1 MKFFDLFCGIGGF
14 RLGME
19 TKRNV
24 CIGSCEIDKYAR
36 QTYAKNFGHEPEY
49 RDVREIKPGELPDF
63 DCLCAGFPCQSF
75 SLAGKRRG
83 FEDTRGTLFFEIAR
97 IAREK
102 QPSILLLEN
111 VKGLVSHDK
120 GETFRIILET
130 LDELGYDV
138 EWQIINSK
146 YFVPQNR
153 ERIFIIGHL
162 RGSGRRKILP
172 IGEGSDFDD
181 QSCKESGGSG
191 KGFQSQCDSG
201 EQISTLTETYYK
213 GWGGGR
219 TVIAEPKP
227 DVTVIG
233 STQKN
238 AAIMKNMSPTLTE
251 AAGAG
256 GGHVP
261 MIVEPKLKLIQN
273 SKDDSYR
280 IYSTDGIARTLR
292 ANSGGLGS
300 KTGVY
305 AEPKTTMIMNSNK
318 NSNCKN
324 RIQERDETW
333 TLTGNSNDFSI
344 MDNFRIRKLTP
355 TECER
360 LQGFPDGWTQGVS
373 DTQRYKQLGNAVTAT
388 VVEYIA
394 QYLDE

>member
-1 MKFFDLFCGIGGF
+1 MKFFDLFAGIGGF
-14 RLGME
+14 RIGLEENGHE
-19 TKRNV
+19 

-36 QTYAKNFGHEPEY
+36 QIYAKNFGHEPEY

-63 DCLCAGFPCQSF
+63 DCLCAGFPCQAF

-83 FEDTRGTLFFEIAR
+83 FEDTRGTLFFEIVR

-120 GETFRIILET
+120 GATFRIILET

-172 IGEGSDFDD
+172 LGEVSQGNDK
-181 QSCKESGGSG
+181 SC
-191 KGFQSQCDSG
+191 
-201 EQISTLTETYYK
+201 EQLYPRDECSSTLTATYWK
-213 GWGGGR
+213 GYGGGR
-219 TVIAEPKP
+219 
-227 DVTVIG
+227 
-233 STQKN
+233 
-238 AAIMKNMSPTLTE
+238 
-251 AAGAG
+251 
-256 GGHVP
+256 P
-261 MIVEPKLKLIQN
+261 MIAEPKLKLIQN

-292 ANSGGLGS
+292 ANSGGLAS
-300 KTGVY
+300 KTSAY

-333 TLTGNSNDFSI
+333 ALTGNSNDFSI

-360 LQGFPDGWTQGVS
+360 LQGFPDGWTKGVS

>member
-219 TVIAEPKP
+219 TVIAEPK
-227 DVTVIG
+227 
-233 STQKN
+233 
-238 AAIMKNMSPTLTE
+238 
-251 AAGAG
+251 
-256 GGHVP
+256 
-261 MIVEPKLKLIQN
+261 LKLIQN

-305 AEPKTTMIMNSNK
+305 AEPKTTMIMNANK

-324 RIQERDETW
+324 RIQERDKTW
-333 TLTGNSNDFSI
+333 ALTGNSNDFSI

-360 LQGFPDGWTQGVS
+360 LQGFPDGWTKGVS
-373 DTQRYKQLGNAVTAT
+373 DTQRYRQLGNAVTAT

>member
-19 TKRNV
+19 TNRNV

-63 DCLCAGFPCQSF
+63 DCLCAGFPCQAF

-120 GETFRIILET
+120 GATFRIILET

-138 EWQIINSK
+138 VWQIINSK

-153 ERIFIIGHL
+153 ERIFIIANL

-172 IGEGSDFDD
+172 LGEVSDFDD
-181 QSCKESGGSG
+181 QSCKETQTERKRIRMPYTRTIDANYWKGGSHG
-191 KGFQSQCDSG
+191 SM
-201 EQISTLTETYYK
+201 
-213 GWGGGR
+213 
-219 TVIAEPKP
+219 IAEPK
-227 DVTVIG
+227 
-233 STQKN
+233 
-238 AAIMKNMSPTLTE
+238 
-251 AAGAG
+251 
-256 GGHVP
+256 
-261 MIVEPKLKLIQN
+261 
-273 SKDDSYR
+273 
-280 IYSTDGIARTLR
+280 
-292 ANSGGLGS
+292 
-300 KTGVY
+300 
-305 AEPKTTMIMNSNK
+305 KTTMIMNSNK

-324 RIQERDETW
+324 RVQERDETW
-333 TLTGNSNDFSI
+333 ALTGNSNDFSI

-360 LQGFPDGWTQGVS
+360 LQGFPDSWTEGVS

-388 VVEYIA
+388 VIEYIA
-394 QYLDE
+394 QHLDE

>member
-63 DCLCAGFPCQSF
+63 DCLCAGFPCQAF

-120 GETFRIILET
+120 GATFRIILET

-172 IGEGSDFDD
+172 IGEVSQGNDK
-181 QSCKESGGSG
+181 SC
-191 KGFQSQCDSG
+191 
-201 EQISTLTETYYK
+201 EQLYPTDECSSTLTATYWK
-213 GWGGGR
+213 GYGGGR
-219 TVIAEPKP
+219 PMIAEAKAKHINM
-227 DVTVIG
+227 TKHNG
-233 STQKN
+233 SRVYSKDGI
-238 AAIMKNMSPTLTE
+238 APSVM
-251 AAGAG
+251 AGEGSGTRIKIA
-256 GGHVP
+256 
-261 MIVEPKLKLIQN
+261 EPKLKLIQN

-292 ANSGGLGS
+292 ANSGGLAS
-300 KTGVY
+300 KTGAY

-324 RIQERDETW
+324 RIQERDKTW
-333 TLTGNSNDFSI
+333 ALTGNSNDFSI

-360 LQGFPDGWTQGVS
+360 LQGFPDGWTKGVS

>member
-120 GETFRIILET
+120 GATFRIILET

-172 IGEGSDFDD
+172 IGEVSQGNDK
-181 QSCKESGGSG
+181 SC
-191 KGFQSQCDSG
+191 
-201 EQISTLTETYYK
+201 EQLYPTDECSSTLTATYWK
-213 GWGGGR
+213 GYGGGR
-219 TVIAEPKP
+219 
-227 DVTVIG
+227 
-233 STQKN
+233 
-238 AAIMKNMSPTLTE
+238 
-251 AAGAG
+251 
-256 GGHVP
+256 P
-261 MIVEPKLKLIQN
+261 MIAEPKLKLIQN

-305 AEPKTTMIMNSNK
+305 AEPKTTMIMNANK

-360 LQGFPDGWTQGVS
+360 LQGFPDGWTKGVS

>member
-19 TKRNV
+19 ANANV

-49 RDVREIKPGELPDF
+49 RDVREIKPRELPDF

-83 FEDTRGTLFFEIAR
+83 FEDTRGTLFFEITR

-102 QPSILLLEN
+102 QPSVLLLEN

-146 YFVPQNR
+146 NFVPQNR

-181 QSCKESGGSG
+181 QSCKETQTERKRIRMPYIRTIDANYWKGGSHG
-191 KGFQSQCDSG
+191 SM
-201 EQISTLTETYYK
+201 
-213 GWGGGR
+213 
-219 TVIAEPKP
+219 IAEPKKI
-227 DVTVIG
+227 TMI
-233 STQKN
+233 
-238 AAIMKNMSPTLTE
+238 ALTE
-251 AAGAG
+251 RRTEKAKEIRRETRKASGRDFVPRREKELVERNDGLANCITAGQS
-256 GGHVP
+256 
-261 MIVEPKLKLIQN
+261 MERFL
-273 SKDDSYR
+273 
-280 IYSTDGIARTLR
+280 TDG
-292 ANSGGLGS
+292 
-300 KTGVY
+300 
-305 AEPKTTMIMNSNK
+305 
-318 NSNCKN
+318 
-324 RIQERDETW
+324 
-333 TLTGNSNDFSI
+333 
-344 MDNFRIRKLTP
+344 FRVRKLTP

-360 LQGFPDGWTQGVS
+360 LQGFPDGWTKGVS